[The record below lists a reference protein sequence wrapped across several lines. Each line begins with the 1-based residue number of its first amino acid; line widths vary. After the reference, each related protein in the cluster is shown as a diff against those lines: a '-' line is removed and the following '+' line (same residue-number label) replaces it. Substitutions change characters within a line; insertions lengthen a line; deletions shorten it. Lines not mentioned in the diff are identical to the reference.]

1 MERTKK
7 SILFWGAF
15 LFVCTCWAQK
25 IDLRGKW
32 SVTLESNFQKG
43 LIDLPSTTDDAKL
56 GTPSSLSPLLEKPQL
71 TYLTRTYSYEGVAE
85 YAKEVVIPNP
95 WKNKRIY
102 LKLERVLWKSELL
115 VDGKKIAQSCNSLAT
130 PHVYDLTGVLSP
142 GKHTIALAVDNGK
155 QYQDMSDM
163 THAYTNHTQIRW
175 NGVLGEISLTACDP
189 VELKRTEI
197 TPQIDA
203 KSIALVSYIHN
214 YTAENITAE
223 VTYKVKHSLKKEV
236 ELRPGINRIETV
248 YTIGEK
254 ARLWSELSPYLY
266 TLQTKVKAGEYSC
279 KASERFGLRE
289 FVADG
294 NQFKNNHIP
303 VSLRGTLECCV
314 FPLTGYPPMT
324 KEGWRK
330 VFLVAKEWGL
340 NHLRFHSW
348 CPPKS
353 AFEVADELGFYLQV
367 ELPIWSLSI
376 GNDQKMTDFLYEEGR
391 RISREYGNHPSFCM
405 FSLGNELQGDM
416 DVLARMVTTLKKEDP
431 RRLYTTTSFTFEGGH
446 GSQPEVEDDFFVTQ
460 WTKKGWVRGQG
471 VFNSE
476 PPSFDK
482 DYSQAIESINIPLIT
497 HEIGQYAVYPDMKEI
512 EKYTGVLKPLNF
524 IAIKKDLEK
533 KGLLPL
539 AETFLQSSGKLAA
552 LLYKEEIERALKTEG
567 ISGFQLLD
575 LHDFPGQGTAL
586 VGLLNAFWEN
596 KGAISARDFRGFS
609 APVVP
614 LLRFPRA
621 IYRNNES
628 FVAKVEIS
636 NYSLTKLS
644 NQHLVWKITNE
655 SGTTLRQGKM
665 KLHEVSLGYNRNL
678 GDIQVPLSAV
688 KTAQKLTVSVAIAG
702 SDYRNQWNVW
712 VYPAALDVNYDKV
725 HYTRNYEEAKQW
737 LADGKTVLY
746 NPDWRYLEGIEGKFV
761 PVFWSPVHFPA
772 QAGTMGMWCNPHHK
786 AFTDFPT
793 DMNSDWQWW
802 DLQTYSTTLVTD
814 SIQGGNSI
822 VSMIDNFTNNR
833 KLSLLYEG
841 RVGNGH
847 VVVCAMDLQTQLEQR
862 PVAKQMLYSV
872 VRYMNSPC
880 FQPPAIENFELF
892 GAMVRDTPHQIKQS
906 AKSLY

>member
-7 SILFWGAF
+7 SMLFWAAF

-25 IDLRGKW
+25 IDLQGKW
-32 SVTLESNFQKG
+32 SVTLKSSFQKS
-43 LIDLPSTTDDAKL
+43 LINLPGTTDDAKL
-56 GTPSSLSPLLEKPQL
+56 GTSSSLSPLLEKPQL
-71 TYLTRTYSYEGVAE
+71 TYLTRNYSYEGVAE
-85 YAKEVVIPNP
+85 YSKEVMIPTQ

-102 LKLERVLWKSELL
+102 LKLERVLWKSELS

-130 PHVYDLTGVLSP
+130 PHVYDLTGILSP
-142 GKHTIALAVDNGK
+142 GKHTIAIAVDNSK
-155 QYQDMSDM
+155 QYQDFSDM

-175 NGVLGEISLTACDP
+175 NGILGEISLTACDP
-189 VELKRTEI
+189 IELTRTEI
-197 TPQIDA
+197 TSNIDT
-203 KSIALVSYIHN
+203 KSVGLVSYVHN
-214 YTAENITAE
+214 HTAESITAE
-223 VTYKVKHSLKKEV
+223 VTYKINHSVKKTVNLK
-236 ELRPGINRIETV
+236 PGINRIETI
-248 YTIGEK
+248 YIIGEK
-254 ARLWSELSPYLY
+254 AKLWSEFSPYLY
-266 TLQTKVKAGEYSC
+266 TLQTKVIARRYSC
-279 KASERFGLRE
+279 KAFERFGLRE
-289 FVADG
+289 FVGDG

-330 VFLVAKEWGL
+330 VFSAAQEWGL

-348 CPPKS
+348 CPPES

-367 ELPIWSLSI
+367 ELPVWSLSI
-376 GNDQKMTDFLYEEGR
+376 GRDKKMTEFLYEEGR
-391 RISREYGNHPSFCM
+391 KISREYGNHPSFCM

-446 GSQPEVEDDFFVTQ
+446 GDQPEVEDDFFVTQ

-471 VFNSE
+471 VFNTE
-476 PPSFDK
+476 PPTFDK
-482 DYSQAIESINIPLIT
+482 DYSQAVEGIRVPLIT

-533 KGLLPL
+533 KGLLHL
-539 AETFLQSSGKLAA
+539 AETFLQSSAKLAA
-552 LLYKEEIERALKTEG
+552 LLYKEEIERALKTQG

-596 KGAISARDFRGFS
+596 KGAISAKDFRCFS

-621 IYRNNES
+621 VYRNNES
-628 FVAKVEIS
+628 FVGQVEIS
-636 NYSLTKLS
+636 NYSLKKLS
-644 NQHLVWKITNE
+644 NQRLVWKITNE
-655 SGTTLRQGKM
+655 SGTTLYEGKM
-665 KLHEVSLGYNRNL
+665 KLNEVSLGYNRNL
-678 GDIQVPLSAV
+678 GNIQVPLSEV
-688 KTAQKLTVSVAIAG
+688 KSAQKLTVSVAIAG
-702 SDYRNQWNVW
+702 SDYRNHWNVW
-712 VYPAALDVNYDKV
+712 VYPATLDINYDKV
-725 HYTRNYEEAKQW
+725 CYTRKYEEAKQW

-746 NPDWRYLEGIEGKFV
+746 NPDWRYIEGIEGKFV

-772 QAGTMGMWCNPHHK
+772 QAGTMGMWCNPRHK

-802 DLQTYSTTLVTD
+802 DLHTYSTTFITD
-814 SIQGGNSI
+814 RIQGGNSI

-841 RVGNGH
+841 QVGNGR
-847 VVVCAMDLQTQLEQR
+847 VVVCAMDLQTQLEER

-872 VRYMNSPC
+872 VRYMNSEYFKPSI
-880 FQPPAIENFELF
+880 IENFETF
-892 GAMVRDTPHQIKQS
+892 GTMVRDTPHQIKQS